1 MEQQAQAGVE
11 IPITTT
17 ECINNRI
24 DDKYCDKTDDSSEAA
39 SKVEAKKIEIQLNVT
54 FDRTIENFGFDNL
67 SKECLIE
74 MFKDGRSFSL
84 VIEPWLE
91 QNYDALKHIK
101 GCQGHDLVNIS
112 DENIKYEQKTFTKY
126 GCIFTPSNMKGEG
139 RKFNQHM
146 FEEKTRKLIF
156 IIVSNIDFPNIKIK
170 FISGND
176 LILGY
181 PKGKIPFKDF
191 DKFFNYTPSENKNE
205 TPPPPVEL

>member
-1 MEQQAQAGVE
+1 MEQQAQLGAE
-11 IPITTT
+11 ITM
-17 ECINNRI
+17 EYINKRI
-24 DDKYCDKTDDSSEAA
+24 NDEYCDDTAKLLTDEHLMDEYKKSTSVRNEITKLSDILDSE
-39 SKVEAKKIEIQLNVT
+39 
-54 FDRTIENFGFDNL
+54 
-67 SKECLIE
+67 
-74 MFKDGRSFSL
+74 
-84 VIEPWLE
+84 
-91 QNYDALKHIK
+91 
-101 GCQGHDLVNIS
+101 NIS
-112 DENIKYEQKTFTKY
+112 EESKQ
-126 GCIFTPSNMKGEG
+126 SNMKGEG

-205 TPPPPVEL
+205 TPPPPPVEL